1 MGIAGAGNKFE
12 EYSKKHLHSI
22 PFGKF
27 TINGREW
34 GSNIIGM
41 DSVEVISSVG
51 CEASTCYVV
60 LRFIDMPIVSKTSKG
75 KEKYNFEL
83 PSDFA
88 EIKVG
93 AEFMVSLG
101 YKYGPDKKQ
110 QDVTQVFSGFVSSFE
125 LEVNSKQQAIMTI
138 QGMDAKMWMMTSRRT
153 QLFKGDHKYSAIVQK
168 ICRNYLSKVGSK
180 NIRIKEEK
188 KIKADLYQQN
198 ESDYEFLCRIA
209 GITGSMF
216 FMSANPKKLNFVNV
230 LGLGKSKSFVLKPD
244 QMVKSIKLSANMWG
258 IPRKVEVVGI
268 DKKDYRKLITGESND
283 QSGSQN
289 IGSNKGGKK
298 FFELTNNL
306 DGKVNK
312 IKIVDNTLSTVDEAK
327 FCAQAIYNKREMNLL
342 ELKAKI
348 MGYPNVELGKIVSVS
363 GFSSPIDGS
372 YVVSGIRHCCDFQN
386 RVYNTEIKMKA
397 NRFEPQKQAKTTQ
410 IDSAKKFVKSLF

>member
-1 MGIAGAGNKFE
+1 MLGLGIDKFDK
-12 EYSKKHLHSI
+12 YSKKHIHSV

-41 DSVEVISSVG
+41 DTVEVISSIG

-60 LRFIDMPIVSKTSKG
+60 LRFIDMPIASKNSMG
-75 KEKYNFEL
+75 KEKYDFKL

-101 YKYGPDKKQ
+101 YKLGSEDE
-110 QDVTQVFSGFVSSFE
+110 DVTQVFSGFVSSFE
-125 LEVNSKQQAIMTI
+125 LEVDNKQQAIMTI

-153 QLFKGDHKYSAIVQK
+153 QLFKGDHKYSAVVQK

-180 NIRIKEEK
+180 NIKIKEEK

-230 LGLGKSKSFVLKPD
+230 LGLGKSKAFVLKPD
-244 QMVKSIKLSANMWG
+244 RMVQNIKLSANVWG

-289 IGSNKGGKK
+289 IGASQGGKA

-306 DGKVNK
+306 NEQVNK
-312 IKIVDNTLSTVDEAK
+312 IQIVDNTVSTVDEAK

-348 MGYPNVELGKIVSVS
+348 MGYPNIELGKIVSVE

-372 YVVSGIRHCCDFQN
+372 YVVSGIRHFCNFQN
-386 RVYNTEIKMKA
+386 RVYTTEIKMKA
-397 NRFEPQKQAKTTQ
+397 NRFEPQKQAQTTK
-410 IDSAKKFVKSLF
+410 IDPFKKFAKSIF

>member
-1 MGIAGAGNKFE
+1 MGITGIGDKFDK
-12 EYSKKHLHSI
+12 YSKKHLHSV
-22 PFGKF
+22 PFGTF

-41 DSVEVISSVG
+41 ESVEVISSIG

-60 LRFIDMPIVSKTSKG
+60 LKFIDMPRVSKQVKG
-75 KEKYNFEL
+75 YETYDFEL

-101 YKYGPDKKQ
+101 YKYGPDKK
-110 QDVTQVFSGFVSSFE
+110 DGDITQVFSGFVSSFE
-125 LEVNSKQQAIMTI
+125 LEVDSKQQAIMTI
-138 QGMDAKMWMMTSRRT
+138 EGMDAKMWMMTGRRT
-153 QLFKGDHKYSAIVQK
+153 QLFKGDHRYSAVVQK
-168 ICRNYLSKVGSK
+168 ICRDYSNKVGSK
-180 NIRIKEEK
+180 NIRIQKEK
-188 KIKADLYQQN
+188 DFKADLYQQN

-230 LGLGKSKSFVLKPD
+230 LGLGKSKAFVLKPS
-244 QMVKSIKLSANMWG
+244 QMVRNIKLSANVWG

-268 DKKDYRKLITGESND
+268 DKKDYRKLITGESSD

-289 IGSNKGGKK
+289 IGAPGGGKK
-298 FFELTNNL
+298 FFELTSNL
-306 DGKVNK
+306 NEKVNK
-312 IKIVDNTLSTVDEAK
+312 IEIVDNTVTTVDEAK

-348 MGYPNVELGKIVSVS
+348 MGYPNVELGKIVSVE
-363 GFSSPIDGS
+363 GFSSPIDGT
-372 YVVSGIRHCCDFQN
+372 YVVSGIRHCCNFEN
-386 RVYNTEIKMKA
+386 RVYTTEIKMKA
-397 NRFEPQKQAKTTQ
+397 NRFEPQEQSKTTQ
-410 IDSAKKFVKSLF
+410 IASSMRAVKSII